1 MSTPYYVMQVQC
13 VVQVLTST
21 PTGTDGPPADLGSPD
36 AVQEQGRGAEGH
48 LGAQDTH
55 GVPD

>member
-1 MSTPYYVMQVQC
+1 MQVQR

-21 PTGTDGPPADLGSPD
+21 PAGTDGPPAELGSPD
-36 AVQEQGRGAEGH
+36 AVQEQGGGAEGH